1 MITKLSLSNFRSYS
15 HLELNLTPNIN
26 VIIGKNG
33 HGKTNILEA
42 IYFISNIRSHRTR
55 NDLSMIKHDSEYAR
69 IIIESQKNDKHNKIM
84 SVIHSK
90 GKYFSINNQS
100 IKKTSEML
108 GMINTVLFYPTETT
122 LFSDSPSVRRNF
134 FDVEIGKVSQIYTYN
149 FQTFNRLLKDR
160 NQMLKREAL
169 DDILFEMITSEMID
183 VQIEISKRRFIL
195 IQYINQNIQA
205 VLDKL
210 LTQSIP
216 INIQYKSTVVNQD
229 RDALKISYQKC
240 KQRDIQLKATQDG
253 IHRDDYLILSDDIEV
268 SKVLSQGQIRMVLL
282 AIKLV
287 IVDFIYE
294 KSGIKPILLLD
305 DVMSELDADNQINLI
320 NAIQDVQTIITTTE
334 TLNIFEKQNVNNIH
348 IVNSHIRNEEA

>member
-1 MITKLSLSNFRSYS
+1 
-15 HLELNLTPNIN
+15 
-26 VIIGKNG
+26 
-33 HGKTNILEA
+33 
-42 IYFISNIRSHRTR
+42 
-55 NDLSMIKHDSEYAR
+55 
-69 IIIESQKNDKHNKIM
+69 M

-160 NQMLKREAL
+160 NQML
-169 DDILFEMITSEMID
+169 TSEMID